1 MKSLNLITILVLM
14 FFAAS
19 CSDNSDNKSGDDHF
33 LKEKTETIDKA
44 KEVEALMLKTAEDQ
58 AQAIEKQMQ

>member
-1 MKSLNLITILVLM
+1 MKSPGLVTILVLM
-14 FFAAS
+14 FFTAS

-58 AQAIEKQMQ
+58 AQAMEKQMQ

>member
-1 MKSLNLITILVLM
+1 MKSPSLTMILVLM

-19 CSDNSDNKSGDDHF
+19 CSDNSDNKSDDDHF
-33 LKEKTETIDKA
+33 LKEKIETIDKA